1 VPEPRAE
8 LRPWASGHLELG
20 HRAGRGHRAAQI
32 TFNVSLPA
40 PIPSAADVCPNKQWT
55 VVVFHV
61 DYNDVVLRI
70 QQNGVDLLTDGP
82 NDSSTIP

>member
-1 VPEPRAE
+1 
-8 LRPWASGHLELG
+8 
-20 HRAGRGHRAAQI
+20 
-32 TFNVSLPA
+32 
-40 PIPSAADVCPNKQWT
+40 